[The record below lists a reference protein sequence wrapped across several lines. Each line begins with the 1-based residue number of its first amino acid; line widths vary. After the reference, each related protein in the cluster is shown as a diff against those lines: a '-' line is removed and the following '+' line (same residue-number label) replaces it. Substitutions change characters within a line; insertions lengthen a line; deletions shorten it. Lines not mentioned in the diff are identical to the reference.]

1 MPPKDS
7 NTEEKIKLAASKLF
21 TQKGYAN
28 TKTREIAEEA
38 GINLALL
45 NYYFRSKEKLF
56 EMIMFE
62 KLGMFISNLHHVL
75 NDELA
80 FEEQIEMV
88 VSGYID
94 LLSEQP
100 DLPIFVLSELR
111 NFPNSNII
119 NSGMA
124 KRMADT
130 QFFKELMQ
138 RNTEVNPIHF
148 FMNIVGLSV
157 FPFVVKPMVQ
167 AISGIENGQYNALMQ
182 ERKVL
187 VTQWIKQMINSR

>member
-1 MPPKDS
+1 
-7 NTEEKIKLAASKLF
+7 
-21 TQKGYAN
+21 QKGYAN

-56 EMIMFE
+56 EMIMLE
-62 KLGMFISNLHHVL
+62 KLGMFLSNMQHIL
-75 NDELA
+75 NDDLE
-80 FEEQIEMV
+80 FDEQVEKV
-88 VSGYID
+88 VAGYID

-111 NFPNSNII
+111 NFPNSMIK

-124 KRMADT
+124 EKMRET
-130 QFFKELMQ
+130 RFFKSLMQ
-138 RNTEVNPIHF
+138 KNTKVNPVHF
-148 FMNIVGLSV
+148 FLNIVGLSV

-167 AISGIENGQYNALMQ
+167 NITGIENEQYNKLMH
-182 ERKVL
+182 ERKTL
-187 VTQWIKQMINSR
+187 ISQWIKQMIEQS